1 MKLRYKHQR
10 FQEEAARCIVDAF
23 VGQPKSDGQSNFMV
37 DPGKYQAGEIQLD
50 IEGFGNQD
58 IVLAQEDIT
67 ENVRT
72 IQMQQ
77 GIRPI
82 EHLEQLQGVGTAFT
96 IEMET
101 GTGKTYTY
109 IKTLFELNKQY
120 GWSKFVIVVP
130 SIAIRE
136 GVYKSFQSMEEHF
149 ALEYGKRMQYF
160 IYNSKQLSKIESF
173 ASDPGIHVMIINTQ
187 AFNTS
192 MNEDK
197 NKEGRG
203 GDNAARIIFSRRDEF
218 RSRRPIDVLSATRPI
233 MIIDEPQSVLGS
245 NKANATRK
253 GLALFRPLF
262 TLLYSATHRQGDIY
276 NMMYRL
282 DAIDAYN
289 KHLVKKIEVKG
300 ISQKGS
306 TATNGYL
313 YLEEIVLSKGNPQAR
328 IGFDIKTAG
337 GTKQTSKLVGEGFN
351 LYEQSGELEEYKD
364 SYIIERIDGA
374 EGSIQLLN
382 GIKLFEGDAIGKVN
396 EDLLRRIQIKETIR
410 THIERERQL
419 FPKHIKVLSLFFIDH
434 VANYRLYP
442 EDLKKMHGEDYD
454 TDDLRGKFAKM
465 FEEEYHNVV
474 RELMPTFTDAE
485 YTRYLSDPRN
495 AAEHV
500 HQGYFSKDKKGKLV
514 DPKLERGTTDSN
526 DESAFDLI
534 MKDKE
539 RLLSFDEPVRFIFS
553 HSALKEGWD
562 NPNVFQ
568 ICTLKDSDN
577 TTKKRQEVGRGMRLC
592 VNEKGER
599 QDADVLGEEHVFDT
613 NVLTVIASESY
624 ENFATSLQH
633 EIAEACADRPVKV
646 TAHLFED
653 KQATLA
659 DGSLVTISNVKAN
672 DIYDMLIMQQYIKRG
687 ELTDKYYDD
696 KRNGCLDFDEQ
707 NDVKSF
713 IIATLSTIY
722 NPKEAKIENARK
734 AKEAHF
740 LKDNFE
746 KKQFQDLWRQINA
759 RTYYTVN
766 FETSKLIESAIKQID
781 KKLSVTEIRII
792 VEGGKLEGISDKQQ
806 LQSASAM
813 TQGKTRT
820 IHVREAVGSNVKYDL
835 IGKLV
840 ESTGLTRRT
849 IVSIL
854 QGIKPD
860 TFLQFRL
867 NPEEFI
873 IKVGRLINDC
883 KATAVIEH
891 IVYQKRGGENGTYS
905 TEVFSESVLKG
916 KLGINA
922 IESQKSLY
930 DLVVVDSAGIEMS
943 FAEKLEQTED
953 VAVYTKLPRGFYINT
968 PMGKYNP
975 DWAVVFREGSVK
987 HIYFIAET
995 KGNDLFDSDLRTT
1008 EQNKIECARRHFQ
1021 AISGGNVVYDVVQ
1034 TYDSLYNKV
1043 MK

>member
-10 FQEEAARCIVDAF
+10 FQENAARCVVDAF
-23 VGQPKSDGQSNFMV
+23 IGQPKSDGLSNFMV
-37 DPGKYQAGEIQLD
+37 DPGKGDPDGIKFD
-50 IEGFGNQD
+50 MEGFGNQE

-67 ENVRT
+67 ENIRAV
-72 IQMQQ
+72 QMQQ
-77 GIRPI
+77 GIRPV
-82 EHLEQLQGVGTAFT
+82 EHLEQLQGVGTALT

-109 IKTLFELNKQY
+109 IKTMFELNKQY
-120 GWSKFVIVVP
+120 GWTKFVIVVP

-160 IYNSKQLSKIESF
+160 IYNSKQLAKIDSF

-218 RSRRPIDVLSATRPI
+218 RSRRPIDILSATRPI

-276 NMMYRL
+276 NMVYRL

-306 TATNGYL
+306 TATNGYI
-313 YLEEIVLSKGNPQAR
+313 YLEGIVLSKGNPQAR
-328 IGFDIKTAG
+328 IGFDIKTAN
-337 GTKQTSKLVGEGFN
+337 GTKQTNKLVSEGFN

-364 SYIIERIDGA
+364 GYIIERIDGMD
-374 EGSIQLLN
+374 GSIHLLN
-382 GIKLFEGDAIGKVN
+382 GIQLSEGDAIGKVN
-396 EDLLRRIQIKETIR
+396 EDLLRRIQIRETIR

-434 VANYRLYP
+434 VSSYKLYGD
-442 EDLKKMHGEDYD
+442 EVE
-454 TDDLRGKFAKM
+454 TDSEGNVDARGKFAKM
-465 FEEEYHNVV
+465 FEEEYRNVV
-474 RELMPTFTDAE
+474 RELMPSFTDGA
-485 YTRYLSDPRN
+485 YSRYLSDPRN
-495 AAEHV
+495 AAEQV
-500 HQGYFSKDKKGKLV
+500 HQGYFSKDKKGRMV

-539 RLLSFDEPVRFIFS
+539 RLLSFEEPVRFIFS

-592 VNEKGER
+592 VNDKGER

-646 TAHLFED
+646 TVHLFED

-659 DGSLVTISNVKAN
+659 DGSLITISRDKAS
-672 DIYDMLIMQQYIKRG
+672 DIYDALLMQQYIKHG
-687 ELTDKYYDD
+687 ELTDKYYDE
-696 KRNGCLDFDEQ
+696 KRNGTLNFDDQ
-707 NDVKSF
+707 NDVKAF
-713 IIATLSTIY
+713 IIATLDTIY
-722 NPKEAKIENARK
+722 NPKEALVDNARK

-740 LKDNFE
+740 IKDNFE

-759 RTYYTVN
+759 RTYYRVK
-766 FETSKLIESAIKQID
+766 FETSKLIESAIKEID
-781 KKLSVTEIRII
+781 KHLSVTEIRII
-792 VEGGKLEGISDKQQ
+792 VEGGKMEGIADKQQ

-813 TQGKTRT
+813 TQGKSRT

-835 IGKLV
+835 VGKLV
-840 ESTGLTRRT
+840 ENTGLTRHT

-854 QGIKPD
+854 QGIQPA
-860 TFLQFRL
+860 TFKQFSL

-873 IKVGRLINDC
+873 IKVARIINDC
-883 KATAVIEH
+883 KATAVVQH
-891 IVYQKRGGENGTYS
+891 ITYNKREGDNGTYS
-905 TEVFSESVLKG
+905 TEVFSESILKG

-922 IESQKSLY
+922 IESKKSLY

-943 FAEKLEQTED
+943 FAEKLEKEEE
-953 VAVYTKLPRGFYINT
+953 VEVYTKLPRGFYINT
-968 PMGKYNP
+968 PMGRYNP

-995 KGNDLFDSDLRTT
+995 KGEDLLESDLRTT
-1008 EQNKIECARRHFQ
+1008 EQNKIACARKHFE
-1021 AISGGNVVYDVVQ
+1021 AISHGDVVYDVVK